1 MIPANDIATT
11 NTLIAATFNVFTRL
25 FLRLLLPGVIRNRRC
40 HTGKRDIHYAAAN
53 WVHSSARRHHQPSL
67 ACAGAA
73 TVWIWACGDLLRAI
87 SEPHVSAAITKALP
101 AKPTIGASAAP
112 AIPITRGR

>member
-25 FLRLLLPGVIRNRRC
+25 SLRLLLPGVIRNRRC
-40 HTGKRDIHYAAAN
+40 HTWKRDIHFAAAN
-53 WVHSSARRHHQPSL
+53 WVHSSARRHHQTSL
-67 ACAGAA
+67 ACAAA
-73 TVWIWACGDLLRAI
+73 VTVWICTGGELLRAI
-87 SEPHVSAAITKALP
+87 SEPHVSEAITKAVP
-101 AKPTIGASAAP
+101 ANPTIGASAAP